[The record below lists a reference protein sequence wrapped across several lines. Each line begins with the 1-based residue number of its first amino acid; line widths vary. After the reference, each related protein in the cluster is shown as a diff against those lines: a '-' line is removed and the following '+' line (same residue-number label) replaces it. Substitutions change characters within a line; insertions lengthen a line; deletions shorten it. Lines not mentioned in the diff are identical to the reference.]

1 MGVPDFGKARK
12 SGASPMG
19 AAGSGKAGG
28 KLLPEAA
35 EKRRGA

>member
-1 MGVPDFGKARK
+1 
-12 SGASPMG
+12 MG